1 MAIRRPASMG
11 NVQVGEREIG
21 LTNPA
26 VLLRFEGLVGLIVA
40 VLLYREVGQ
49 SWILFVV
56 LFFAPDL
63 SMVGYAAGNRVGAA
77 AYNAAHTLVLPL
89 ILGAFGVLGERDLAT
104 GIALIWLAH
113 IAMDRALGYGLKLP
127 TGFKDTHLG

>member
-1 MAIRRPASMG
+1 MG
-11 NVQVGEREIG
+11 NVQVGVREIW

-26 VLLRFEGLVGLIVA
+26 MLLRFEGLVGLIVA

-49 SWILFVV
+49 SWVWFVV
-56 LFFAPDL
+56 LFLGPDL
-63 SMVGYAAGNRVGAA
+63 SMVGYAAGNRIGAA
-77 AYNAAHTLVLPL
+77 AYNAAHTLVLP
-89 ILGAFGVLGERDLAT
+89 
-104 GIALIWLAH
+104 LIWLAH

>member
-1 MAIRRPASMG
+1 
-11 NVQVGEREIG
+11 
-21 LTNPA
+21 LTNPR
-26 VLLRFEGLVGLIVA
+26 LLVRLEGLIGLLVA
-40 VLLYREVGQ
+40 ALLYRELGS

-63 SMVGYAAGNRVGAA
+63 AMIGYAAGNRIGAA
-77 AYNAAHTLVLPL
+77 AYNAAHTTVLPL
-89 ILGAFGVLGERDLAT
+89 ILAAAGILTGTELAT
-104 GIALIWLAH
+104 ATALIWLAH